1 MSPEQWRRIEQVFHG
16 AREQAPGAQAAFLAE
31 ACRGDDELRREVES
45 LLAQEDVT
53 GPADRPVRP
62 EQMFAGSHDGSTLAL
77 PDGLYG
83 KPAAGSIIGRY
94 RILRT
99 AGQGGMG
106 TVYEAE
112 QDHPRRV
119 VALKIIKP
127 GLTAEELIKRF
138 ELESQAL
145 GRLQH
150 PGIAQIYEGGT
161 TDAGCGPQPYF
172 AMEFIRGEDLKS
184 YANRHSLDTR
194 ARLELTIKI
203 CQAVEHAHQHGIIH
217 RDLKPGNILVDETGQ
232 PKIVDFGVAR
242 VTDSDAQITR
252 QTDVGQLVGTLAY
265 MSPEQVAADPLG
277 IDTRSDVYALGVVL
291 YELLSGRLPY
301 TVSRKLHE
309 AVRTIREEDPASLSS
324 VNRNYRGDIET
335 IVMRALEKDK
345 NRRYASAAALAADIQ
360 RYLRYEPIT
369 ARPASAIYQL
379 RKFTRRH
386 RALVAGLMAVFVA
399 LIAGVVASATQ
410 AMRARNAERAAVGE
424 RDRAAAAE
432 RRATA
437 ERDRAL
443 SAEGLAQQQRNNAMA
458 ERQRAD
464 TEAATAKAV
473 ADFLQNDL
481 LAQAGATAQARA
493 GIPGDPD
500 LKVRTA
506 LDRAAAKIGGHFDK
520 QPLVEASILQ
530 TMGRAYQDLG
540 VFPEARK
547 LLERSIAL
555 RRQAGRGD
563 DQEMLGT
570 MSRLADI
577 YRFEG
582 KYDHAVDLFRKTIEA
597 QTRLLGARHPDTLET
612 TNNLAVAYLAQ
623 SKHAEAE
630 RLFRRVLD
638 LQRQT
643 LGQDALA
650 TLRTANN
657 LGFLYETTARFDE
670 AEKLYSKTYEALRR
684 LRGEQYP
691 DTLDALTNLGSL
703 YVSQGKFP
711 QAEAIFTKLLEIR
724 RRVQGEEHPR
734 TVEALNNLAQTY
746 RMEGQ
751 LAKAEELQLQV
762 VELMKRT
769 LGEEHPDTLTSINN
783 LALTYRDEGKYAES
797 EPLLQKTLAVRK
809 RTLGA
814 DHRDTLRSMAGL
826 ARLYDYQGR
835 YKEEQALTAEVYALR
850 RRLLGDD
857 HPDTL
862 ESLNV
867 LGASYVRLG
876 EYAKAEPVFQKLIET
891 RRRISGPDH
900 AETLIQLQNLAVVY
914 RSQCKYAAAEELVKK
929 VLDVRR
935 RVNGDRDPD
944 TLRSVYSLGVL
955 YRYEG
960 NYAAAEPLFQEAL
973 LGQTQVLGAEH
984 IHTFATMQDLGEN
997 YRAQGQYARAEELFA
1012 KVLDGRRR
1020 VLPAAHPDTTGVM
1033 ASLGAVKLQ
1042 QGKPA
1047 AAEPLLRE
1055 ALDRYEKA
1063 APESWARF
1071 ETQCM
1076 LGASLSGRAD
1086 YTEGEALLLAGYDR
1100 LMRWKGVVPVDGPRT
1115 LEQGGQWLVGMYEKW
1130 GKPGKAAEW
1139 RDRIRAAPVRRAC
1152 EVM

>member
-1 MSPEQWRRIEQVFHG
+1 MSPERWLRIEQVFHD
-16 AREQAPGAQAAFLAE
+16 AREQAPGAQAAFVAE
-31 ACRGDDELRREVES
+31 ACQGDEELQREVET

-53 GPADRPVRP
+53 GPIDRPVAP
-62 EQMFAGSHDGSTLAL
+62 EQMFSSPGMDPLA
-77 PDGLYG
+77 DGLQG
-83 KPAAGSIIGRY
+83 TPTVGRVIGRY
-94 RILRT
+94 RILRL
-99 AGQGGMG
+99 AGEGGMG

-119 VALKIIKP
+119 VALKVIKP
-127 GLTAEELIKRF
+127 GLTAEELIRRF

-161 TDAGCGPQPYF
+161 TDAGFGPQPYF
-172 AMEFIRGEDLKS
+172 AMEFIRGEDLKN
-184 YANRHSLDTR
+184 YAGRHSLDTR
-194 ARLELTIKI
+194 ARLELAIKI

-242 VTDSDAQITR
+242 VTDSDAKVTR

-301 TVSRKLHE
+301 TVSRQLHE
-309 AVRTIREEDPASLSS
+309 AVRAIREEDPAALSAI
-324 VNRNYRGDIET
+324 NRNYRGDIET

-345 NRRYASAAALAADIQ
+345 NRRYPSAAALAADIQ
-360 RYLRYEPIT
+360 HYLKDEPIT

-379 RKFTRRH
+379 SKFTRRH
-386 RALVAGLMAVFVA
+386 RALVAGMMAVFVA

-410 AMRARNAERAAVGE
+410 AMRARNAERGAVGE

-432 RRATA
+432 RRATT

-443 SAEGLAQQQRNNAMA
+443 SAEALAQQQRNNAIG

-493 GIPGDPD
+493 GIAGDPD

-506 LDRAAAKIGGHFDK
+506 LDRAAAKIGGQFDK

-563 DQEMLGT
+563 DQETLST
-570 MSRLADI
+570 MSRLADVC
-577 YRFEG
+577 RFEG
-582 KYDHAVDLFRKTIEA
+582 KYDQAVDLFKKTIEA
-597 QTRLLGARHPDTLET
+597 QTRLLGAWHPDTLET
-612 TNNLAVAYLAQ
+612 TNNLAVAYLVQ

-638 LQRQT
+638 IQRQT
-643 LGQDALA
+643 LGQDAPSSLK
-650 TLRTANN
+650 TANN

-670 AEKLYSKTYEALRR
+670 AEKLYLTTYEAFRR
-684 LRGEQYP
+684 IYGDEHP
-691 DTLDALTNLGSL
+691 DTMDVLNNLGSL
-703 YVSQGKFP
+703 YVNQGKFS
-711 QAEAIFTKLLEIR
+711 QAEATFTKLLEIR
-724 RRVQGEEHPR
+724 RRVQGGEHPR
-734 TVEALNNLAQTY
+734 TVEALNNLGQTY

-751 LAKAEELQLQV
+751 MAKAEELQLQV

-783 LALTYRDEGKYAES
+783 LALTYGDEGKYAES

-814 DHRDTLRSMAGL
+814 EHRDTLRSMAGL

-835 YKEEQALTAEVYALR
+835 YKEEQALTAEVYELR

-867 LGASYVRLG
+867 LGVSYFRLG
-876 EYAKAEPVFQKLIET
+876 EYAKAEPVFTKLIET

-900 AETLIQLQNLAVVY
+900 AETLIQMQSLAVAY
-914 RSQCKYAAAEELVKK
+914 RGECKYAAAEELVKK
-929 VLDVRR
+929 VLEVRR
-935 RVNGDRDPD
+935 RVNGNQDPD

-960 NYAAAEPLFQEAL
+960 NYAGAEPLFKEAL
-973 LGQTQVLGAEH
+973 AGQMRVLGAEH
-984 IHTFATMQDLGEN
+984 IHTLATMNELAEN
-997 YRAQGQYARAEELFA
+997 YRAQGNYAGAEEFFA
-1012 KVLDGRRR
+1012 KALEGRRR
-1020 VLPAAHPDTTGVM
+1020 VLPPAHPDTTSVM
-1033 ASLGAVKLQ
+1033 ASLGAVKVH
-1042 QGKPA
+1042 QGKT
-1047 AAEPLLRE
+1047 AEAELLLRE
-1055 ALDRYEKA
+1055 ALDRYEKT

-1076 LGASLSGRAD
+1076 LGASLAGKAD
-1086 YTEGEALLLAGYDR
+1086 YVRAETLLLAGYDR
-1100 LMRWKGVVPVDGPRT
+1100 LMRWKGVVPVDGGRA

-1130 GKPGKAAEW
+1130 GKPEKAAEW
-1139 RDRIRAAPVRRAC
+1139 RDRLRAAPVRRAC
-1152 EVM
+1152 DVM